1 MPQSKQPHSH
11 HRERLRK
18 RAREEG
24 LSSFE
29 PHEAL
34 ELLLFY
40 AIPRVNTNE
49 IAHALLD
56 RFGSFAAVLDADYSQ
71 LVEVPGMGENSA
83 TFLTLLPEFFM
94 LYGRDRLG
102 SRPQLNTR
110 AKAGEYCLHLFA
122 QNGNEAFWV
131 LCLDTHKRLLHSKLL
146 FSGTPSETPILVR
159 KIAEYVLQQRAS
171 SVLLCHN
178 HPSGSPEPSVD
189 DYATTHEIVVALA
202 TLGIA
207 VDDHILVAGGRAL
220 HFMAGDEGD
229 PFAVR
234 RPVLL
239 NAADSPDPK
248 PRSKR
253 KKPEN
258 TR

>member
-71 LVEVPGMGENSA
+71 LVEVPGMGENS
-83 TFLTLLPEFFM
+83 P
-94 LYGRDRLG
+94 
-102 SRPQLNTR
+102 
-110 AKAGEYCLHLFA
+110 
-122 QNGNEAFWV
+122 
-131 LCLDTHKRLLHSKLL
+131 
-146 FSGTPSETPILVR
+146 PS
-159 KIAEYVLQQRAS
+159 
-171 SVLLCHN
+171 
-178 HPSGSPEPSVD
+178 
-189 DYATTHEIVVALA
+189 
-202 TLGIA
+202 
-207 VDDHILVAGGRAL
+207 
-220 HFMAGDEGD
+220 
-229 PFAVR
+229 
-234 RPVLL
+234 
-239 NAADSPDPK
+239 
-248 PRSKR
+248 
-253 KKPEN
+253 
-258 TR
+258 

>member
-1 MPQSKQPHSH
+1 M
-11 HRERLRK
+11 
-18 RAREEG
+18 
-24 LSSFE
+24 
-29 PHEAL
+29 
-34 ELLLFY
+34 
-40 AIPRVNTNE
+40 
-49 IAHALLD
+49 
-56 RFGSFAAVLDADYSQ
+56 
-71 LVEVPGMGENSA
+71 
-83 TFLTLLPEFFM
+83 
-94 LYGRDRLG
+94 
-102 SRPQLNTR
+102 
-110 AKAGEYCLHLFA
+110 
-122 QNGNEAFWV
+122 
-131 LCLDTHKRLLHSKLL
+131 
-146 FSGTPSETPILVR
+146 
-159 KIAEYVLQQRAS
+159 
-171 SVLLCHN
+171 LLCHN

-189 DYATTHEIVVALA
+189 DYATTHEIVAALA

>member
-110 AKAGEYCLHLFA
+110 ARAGEYCLHLFA
-122 QNGNEAFWV
+122 
-131 LCLDTHKRLLHSKLL
+131 
-146 FSGTPSETPILVR
+146 
-159 KIAEYVLQQRAS
+159 
-171 SVLLCHN
+171 
-178 HPSGSPEPSVD
+178 
-189 DYATTHEIVVALA
+189 
-202 TLGIA
+202 
-207 VDDHILVAGGRAL
+207 
-220 HFMAGDEGD
+220 
-229 PFAVR
+229 
-234 RPVLL
+234 
-239 NAADSPDPK
+239 
-248 PRSKR
+248 
-253 KKPEN
+253 
-258 TR
+258 